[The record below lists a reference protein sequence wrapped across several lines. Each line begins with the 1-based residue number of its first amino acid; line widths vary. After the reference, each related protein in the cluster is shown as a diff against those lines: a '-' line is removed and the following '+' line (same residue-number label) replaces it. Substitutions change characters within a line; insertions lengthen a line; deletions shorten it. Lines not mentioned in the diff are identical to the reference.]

1 MNGMSHEAGSHRLEL
16 NTTIYSVEAIKKAA
30 YKLADRVSA
39 IISPASECTVA
50 VTFNFGS
57 GQSPTDREQIIADF
71 SNELLDQDLREIIKR
86 EAGPLRNLILAH
98 AFSKTSLAD
107 KS

>member
-1 MNGMSHEAGSHRLEL
+1 MSGTVHDAGISRLEL
-16 NTTIYSVEAIKKAA
+16 STSVYSLEAIKKAA
-30 YKLADRVSA
+30 YKMADRASV
-39 IISPASECTVA
+39 IISPASASTVT
-50 VTFNFGS
+50 VTFTFGPA
-57 GQSPTDREQIIADF
+57 QSTIDRQQVITDF

-98 AFSKTSLAD
+98 AFSKTTLAD